1 MSRTTIPVRPAW
13 ALAAVASL
21 SLVLTACGAGE
32 SSSDEADTAGTGS
45 TASAASVDEAKA
57 QVDEWSK
64 EITEWPEV
72 TPIAEPAD
80 LKGKKVTIIPLGDQ
94 IPVIHGVGE
103 GEKQAL
109 EKLGASVNVCD
120 GKFNPTTVA
129 DCLKTAGDQKV
140 DYVITNFVD
149 YDMVPAAIDALTKS
163 GTKVL
168 IGSMHESKKAKKN
181 ENLAFFDATER
192 VALLYEA
199 MATDA
204 FAGQGEKTKPL
215 FLKLMD
221 SSTTKTASERM
232 ITKFEELCPS
242 CESSSVEFT
251 TANLDKLS
259 STVSAELVSNPDTN
273 AIVVPVDTFVPPAI
287 QGAKSANKIKQ
298 IKVYSSSSDLAGL
311 QRVKDGT
318 QASDLGTPV
327 IFEGWKHVNALMQMA
342 SGEEVQPADVL
353 VTRAFTPD
361 NVKDLKLDPKTYLT
375 DDWFGTGYQDDFLT
389 AWGVK

>member
-1 MSRTTIPVRPAW
+1 MSRITTTVRPIRV
-13 ALAAVASL
+13 LAAVATASL
-21 SLVLTACGAGE
+21 ALTACGAGE
-32 SSSDEADTAGTGS
+32 QSAGDTSSGNSDAK
-45 TASAASVDEAKA
+45 AASVDDAKA
-57 QVDEWSK
+57 QVADWSK

-72 TPIAEPAD
+72 TSIAEPAD
-80 LKGKKVTIIPLGDQ
+80 LTGKKVTIIPLGDQ

-109 EKLGASVNVCD
+109 EKLGATVNVCD
-120 GKFNPTTVA
+120 GKFNPTEIA
-129 DCLKTAGDQKV
+129 ACLKTAGDQKV

-149 YDMVPAAIDALTKS
+149 YDMVPAAIDALTAK

-181 ENLAFFDATER
+181 DNLAFFDATER

-204 FAGQGEKTKPL
+204 YAGQGEQTTPL

-221 SSTTKTASERM
+221 SSTTKDASDRM
-232 ITKFEELCPS
+232 IAKFEELCPS

-251 TANLDKLS
+251 TANLDKLA
-259 STVSAELVSNPDTN
+259 STVSAELVSNPETN

-287 QGAKSANKIKQ
+287 QGAKSANKIEQ

-342 SGEEVQPADVL
+342 SGEKVEPADDL
-353 VTRAFTPD
+353 VTRAFTAD
-361 NVKDLKLDPKTYLT
+361 NVDDLSLDPKSYLT

-389 AWGVK
+389 VWGVK

>member
-1 MSRTTIPVRPAW
+1 MSRTTTTSLK
-13 ALAAVASL
+13 ALAAAATASL
-21 SLVLTACGAGE
+21 ALAACGAGE
-32 SSSDEADTAGTGS
+32 QSSAEAGS
-45 TASAASVDEAKA
+45 GGEAASVDEARA
-57 QVDEWSK
+57 QVDEWSQ

-72 TPIAEPAD
+72 TEIAQPAD
-80 LKGKKVTIIPLGDQ
+80 LKGKKVTIVQLGDQ
-94 IPVIHGVGE
+94 IPVIHGVAV

-109 EKLGASVNVCD
+109 EKLGAEVNLCD
-120 GKFNPTTVA
+120 GKFNPSSVA

-149 YDMVPAAIDALTKS
+149 YEMVPAAIDALTSK

-168 IGSMHESKKAKKN
+168 VGSMHESPKAKKS

-204 FAGQGEKTKPL
+204 FAGQGEETQPL

-221 SSTTKTASERM
+221 SSTTKDASERM
-232 ITKFEELCPS
+232 ITKFEELCPD

-259 STVSAELVSNPDTN
+259 STVSAALVSNPETN

-287 QGAKSANKIKQ
+287 QGAKSANKIDQVK
-298 IKVYSSSSDLAGL
+298 IYSSSSDLAGL
-311 QRVKDGT
+311 QRVKDGS

-327 IFEGWKHVNALMQMA
+327 IFEGWKHVNALVQMA
-342 SGEEVQPADVL
+342 SGETVEPADVL
-353 VTRAFTPD
+353 VTRAFTPE
-361 NVKDLKLDPKTYLT
+361 NVKELKLDSKTYLT
-375 DDWFGTGYQDDFLT
+375 DDWFGTGYQDELLE

>member
-1 MSRTTIPVRPAW
+1 MSRTIPKRTLRG
-13 ALAAVASL
+13 LAAVATL
-21 SLVLTACGAGE
+21 SLTLAACGAGE
-32 SSSDEADTAGTGS
+32 SDDTSGAAGED
-45 TASAASVDEAKA
+45 AQAASVEEAKA
-57 QVDEWSK
+57 QVEEWSK

-72 TPIAEPAD
+72 TEIAEPAS
-80 LKGKKVTIIPLGDQ
+80 LKGKKVTIVPLGDQ

-109 EKLGASVNVCD
+109 EKLGATVNVCD
-120 GKFNPTTVA
+120 GKFNPTSIA
-129 DCLKTAGDQKV
+129 DCLKTAGDQDV

-149 YDMVPAAIDALTKS
+149 YDMVPAAIDALTKK

-168 IGSMHESKKAKKN
+168 VGSMHRSDKAPDS

-199 MATDA
+199 MSTDA
-204 FAGQGEKTKPL
+204 FAGQGEETQPL

-221 SSTTKTASERM
+221 SSTTKDASDRM
-232 ITKFEELCPS
+232 IKKFEELCPS

-259 STVSAELVSNPDTN
+259 STVSAALVSNPETN

-287 QGAKSANKIKQ
+287 QGAKSANKIDQ
-298 IKVYSSSSDLAGL
+298 VKVYSSSSDLAGL
-311 QRVKDGT
+311 QRVKDGS

-342 SGEEVQPADVL
+342 SGEEVQPADDL

-361 NVKDLKLDPKTYLT
+361 NVGDLELDPKTYLT
-375 DDWFGTGYQDDFLT
+375 DDWFGTGYQEDFLA

>member
-1 MSRTTIPVRPAW
+1 MSRTTTTSLK
-13 ALAAVASL
+13 ALAAAATASL
-21 SLVLTACGAGE
+21 ALAACGAGE
-32 SSSDEADTAGTGS
+32 QSSAEAGS
-45 TASAASVDEAKA
+45 EGEAASVDEARA
-57 QVDEWSK
+57 QVDEWSQ

-72 TPIAEPAD
+72 TEIAQPAD
-80 LKGKKVTIIPLGDQ
+80 LKGKKVTIVQLGDQ
-94 IPVIHGVGE
+94 IPVIHGVAV

-109 EKLGASVNVCD
+109 EKLGAEVNLCD
-120 GKFNPTTVA
+120 GKFNPSSVA

-149 YDMVPAAIDALTKS
+149 YEMVPAAIDALTSK

-168 IGSMHESKKAKKN
+168 VGSMHESPKAKKS

-204 FAGQGEKTKPL
+204 FAGQGEETQPL

-221 SSTTKTASERM
+221 SSTTKDASERM
-232 ITKFEELCPS
+232 ITKFEELCPD

-259 STVSAELVSNPDTN
+259 STVSAALVSNPETN

-287 QGAKSANKIKQ
+287 QGAKSANKIDQVK
-298 IKVYSSSSDLAGL
+298 IYSSSSDLAGL
-311 QRVKDGT
+311 QRVKDGS

-327 IFEGWKHVNALMQMA
+327 IFEGWKHVNALVQMA
-342 SGEEVQPADVL
+342 SGETVEPADVL
-353 VTRAFTPD
+353 VTRAFTPE
-361 NVKDLKLDPKTYLT
+361 NVKELKLDSKTYLT
-375 DDWFGTGYQDDFLT
+375 DDWFGTGYQDELLE